1 MYNTGFKKEEV
12 VSSLLAVLSIYIF
25 ILMGFTVKK
34 VFKDE
39 IDEKTLILI
48 SVYFLQPFLTFWGLT
63 RAPIDFNLIYT
74 PFLYFIIITVSL
86 GLLVIIGKFTFK
98 DNKEN
103 AIFIA
108 TSLIGN
114 TGNLGIPLGIALFG
128 ENSVPYTSI
137 INIANV
143 FFIYTVGI
151 YFFARS
157 QFNFKDS
164 LKQMV
169 KIPILWFAVF
179 ALVFNYMEFTIHPQV
194 DLILLMAAYATIVV
208 QLIIFGVYL
217 AKTPIRSHNYK
228 LSFSVSFAKLI
239 LVPLVGLIILQ
250 FSGLPNELAMI
261 LMVSLFVPLA
271 VNNVNIAALYD
282 CRPYDVTAVVLIS
295 TGLFLGLIYFEL
307 ELLKIVF

>member
-1 MYNTGFKKEEV
+1 L
-12 VSSLLAVLSIYIF
+12 SSLLAVLSIYIF

-34 VFKDE
+34 VFKDD

-63 RAPIDFNLIYT
+63 RAPIDFNLVYT
-74 PFLYFIIITVSL
+74 PFLYFIIITISL
-86 GLLVIIGKFTFK
+86 ILLIAIGKFAFK
-98 DNKEN
+98 DTKEN

-128 ENSVPYTSI
+128 ESSVPYTSI

-151 YFFARS
+151 YFLARS
-157 QFNFKDS
+157 QFNFRDS

-169 KIPILWFAVF
+169 KIPILWFAIL
-179 ALVFNYMEFTIHPQV
+179 ALLFNYMEFEIHPQV
-194 DLILLMAAYATIVV
+194 DLILLMAAYATIVI

-239 LVPLVGLIILQ
+239 LVPFIGLIVLQ

-271 VNNVNIAALYD
+271 VNNVNIAALYE
-282 CRPYDVTAVVLIS
+282 CKPYDVTAVVLIS
-295 TGLFLGLIYFEL
+295 TGLFLMLIYFEL
-307 ELLKIVF
+307 ELLKVVF

>member
-1 MYNTGFKKEEV
+1 M
-12 VSSLLAVLSIYIF
+12 SSLLAVVSIYVFIF
-25 ILMGFTVKK
+25 MGFIVKK

-63 RAPIDFNLIYT
+63 RAPIDFNLVYT
-74 PFLYFIIITVSL
+74 PLLYFIIITISL
-86 GLLVIIGKFTFK
+86 LILIVIGRFAFK
-98 DNKEN
+98 DPKEN

-128 ENSVPYTSI
+128 ESSVPYTSI

-157 QFNFKDS
+157 QFNFRNS

-169 KIPILWFAVF
+169 KIPILWFAIF

-194 DLILLMAAYATIVV
+194 DLILIMAAYATIVI

-217 AKTPIRSHNYK
+217 AKTPIRTHNYK

-239 LVPLVGLIILQ
+239 FVPVVGLVVLYL
-250 FSGLPNELAMI
+250 SGLPNELAMI

-271 VNNVNIAALYD
+271 VNNVNIAALYN
-282 CRPYDVTAVVLIS
+282 CNPYDVTAVVLIS

-307 ELLKIVF
+307 ELLKFMF